1 MLVLYIC
8 FVCRM
13 REFLF
18 LGSFARN
25 FVLFSRRLCS
35 VFGAFTAILFEDT

>member
-1 MLVLYIC
+1 MLVLYIY

-18 LGSFARN
+18 LNSFVRN
-25 FVLFSRRLCS
+25 FVLFSRRLRY
-35 VFGAFTAILFEDT
+35 VFSAFAAILFEDT

>member
-1 MLVLYIC
+1 MLVLYKY

-18 LGSFARN
+18 LNPFIRN
-25 FVLFSRRLCS
+25 FVLFSKRLCS
-35 VFGAFTAILFEDT
+35 VFGAFTAILFKDT